1 MDVHDK
7 QPLTGEEAAFQAP
20 NLLLTPHVAGITDT
34 SMRAMSEG
42 AIATML
48 ALLRGE
54 RPANVVN
61 PQVFR

>member
-1 MDVHDK
+1 
-7 QPLTGEEAAFQAP
+7 
-20 NLLLTPHVAGITDT
+20 
-34 SMRAMSEG
+34 MSEG